1 MPRITRLTP
10 RSLRVSIQQ
19 RPRIPPPQRRPLV
32 SSALLLL
39 CSIQQRPRIPLASSA
54 LLLLVPEAVHEEGE
68 EAEEGAGVMAMAGVD
83 GEAKE
88 RTWPQ
93 LRILLGDQAVRP
105 NQVRKSCM
113 KLTLLRRKL
122 IRKQFRE
129 HVVDV
134 SMKRKNC
141 SPPFPMIKVCIRRSL
156 SLYRLC

>member
-1 MPRITRLTP
+1 LTP

-19 RPRIPPPQRRPLV
+19 RPRIPPPQRRPL
-32 SSALLLL
+32 
-39 CSIQQRPRIPLASSA
+39 ASSA
-54 LLLLVPEAVHEEGE
+54 LLLLVPEVVHEEGE
-68 EAEEGAGVMAMAGVD
+68 EAEEGEDSEGAGVMSMAGVD

-93 LRILLGDQAVRP
+93 LRFLLGDQAVRP
-105 NQVRKSCM
+105 NQVRKSYM

-141 SPPFPMIKVCIRRSL
+141 SPPFPMVKVCIRRS
-156 SLYRLC
+156 Y

>member
-1 MPRITRLTP
+1 
-10 RSLRVSIQQ
+10 V
-19 RPRIPPPQRRPLV
+19 
-32 SSALLLL
+32 
-39 CSIQQRPRIPLASSA
+39 
-54 LLLLVPEAVHEEGE
+54 VHEEGE
-68 EAEEGAGVMAMAGVD
+68 EAEEGEDSEGAGVMSMAGVD

-93 LRILLGDQAVRP
+93 LRFLLGDQAVRP
-105 NQVRKSCM
+105 NQVRKSYM

-141 SPPFPMIKVCIRRSL
+141 SPPFPMVKVCIRRS
-156 SLYRLC
+156 Y